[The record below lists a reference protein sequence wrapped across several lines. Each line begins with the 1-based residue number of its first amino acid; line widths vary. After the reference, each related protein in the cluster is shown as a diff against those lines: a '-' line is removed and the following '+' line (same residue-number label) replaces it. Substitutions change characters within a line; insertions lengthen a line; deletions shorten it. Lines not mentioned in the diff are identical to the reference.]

1 MTEYHYYHTEFYI
14 YAADM
19 AEFNRKYERMR
30 QVAEERGR
38 LLEEL
43 ASRIVQVAARV
54 DEELERRREVKT

>member
-19 AEFNRKYERMR
+19 AEFNRKYERMKNI
-30 QVAEERGR
+30 AEERGR

-43 ASRIVQVAARV
+43 AKNIVRVAARV
-54 DEELERRREVKT
+54 DEELEKRGIET